1 APRDPVSSCRS
12 SASRARSESRWLLTD
27 TYSPDAIA
35 SPPANIPARPA
46 VRIAVREDVAP
57 ATPTTRPAVDTTPS
71 FAPRTAARSQLSRV
85 ARPPPCG
92 SRCPGALTRASRIA
106 ITSRISRPAWQPGD
120 QGLRSSC
127 WSRPRGP
134 GSRRGLCRRQDLLS
148 TAPRAGGAGSRFHWA
163 GGAIGHTAAGRA
175 GRDDR
180 SGVRAGLIVAAFG
193 ITRNLFVLFTSNA
206 FAVLG
211 LRARY
216 FLLAGSIY
224 RFTYPDK
231 VLPCCWVHRREDARL
246 LRPSRAG
253 TVSLAVIVAVWGG
266 SRRRPAARSAPCS
279 PDRQNRCTIERDHQP
294 PGGLRDFVRHR
305 DHRSRA
311 GCDLPGAAQRDRHYR
326 TRRGDRGKRRPAHR
340 AARRLRRHRR
350 VPRRQPLLPARPPLR
365 AFRGTQVLRHR
376 ERTPAARLGLAFT
389 AAVRGAGHHRLPVH
403 PRRPDSGHP
412 ELRADPLST
421 APVPYRDRR
430 RGGDL
435 GPLRLL
441 RWPARRQGVRGQA
454 MGRFPGGV
462 RRRSRH

>member
-1 APRDPVSSCRS
+1 MAIAPPMTLRSTAGRRGALPRAAPAAPVTVRAASTAMIVTATRTGPGTSVMASSGSTAPAMNDTKLAPEACQGLASCSGSMPSSASAWAASASWAVNWLATCRARPGVSPFACKSPASSSSSAPPDSVSSCRS

-35 SPPANIPARPA
+35 SPPANIPA
-46 VRIAVREDVAP
+46 
-57 ATPTTRPAVDTTPS
+57 RPAVDTTPS

-106 ITSRISRPAWQPGD
+106 ITSRISRPARQPGD

-180 SGVRAGLIVAAFG
+180 SGVRAVLIVASFG

-279 PDRQNRCTIERDHQP
+279 PDRQNRCNIERDHQP
-294 PGGLRDFVRHR
+294 PGGLRDFVRN
-305 DHRSRA
+305 S
-311 GCDLPGAAQRDRHYR
+311 
-326 TRRGDRGKRRPAHR
+326 
-340 AARRLRRHRR
+340 
-350 VPRRQPLLPARPPLR
+350 
-365 AFRGTQVLRHR
+365 
-376 ERTPAARLGLAFT
+376 
-389 AAVRGAGHHRLPVH
+389 HHR
-403 PRRPDSGHP
+403 
-412 ELRADPLST
+412 
-421 APVPYRDRR
+421 Y
-430 RGGDL
+430 
-435 GPLRLL
+435 
-441 RWPARRQGVRGQA
+441 
-454 MGRFPGGV
+454 
-462 RRRSRH
+462 